1 MKTAETPGRT
11 TMERAGKRQA
21 ACVLLDELRINNR
34 EIEAGVVKGLTG
46 AGYTVNVVPG
56 IGLDVSGKP
65 VPEGSIIAVY
75 KMGGAKCTD
84 HGK

>member
-1 MKTAETPGRT
+1 
-11 TMERAGKRQA
+11 MERAGKRQA

-34 EIEAGVVKGLTG
+34 EIEAGVVKGLTD
-46 AGYTVNVVPG
+46 AGYIVNVVPG
-56 IGLDVSGKP
+56 IGLDVYGKP

-75 KMGGAKCTD
+75 KKGGAKCTD